1 MSKLNKVI
9 LEKRAKADFSNFV
22 KFDDEKIRYEL
33 LDPLFLEGISEVLTF
48 GARKYCDHNWLKC
61 NSVMRYFGAIMRHLW
76 AWAKGEDNDQETGIN
91 HLFHAAC
98 CLMFMIG
105 LVMRN
110 KKSDDRVLVDKDINE
125 INFIQPNKPNGKR

>member
-1 MSKLNKVI
+1 MSKGKI
-9 LEKRAKADFSNFV
+9 SDEIKRQRETADFSSFV

-48 GARKYCDHNWLKC
+48 GAKKYNDNNWLKC

-76 AWAKGEDNDQETGIN
+76 AFAAGEDNDKETGIN
-91 HLFHAAC
+91 HLYHAGC

-105 LVMRN
+105 LFLR
-110 KKSDDRVLVDKDINE
+110 KKETDDRRLVR
-125 INFIQPNKPNGKR
+125 PND